1 MRKQLTIILAGAAIL
16 AGCAQEEQPPRTVT
30 EFVENPNLLE
40 AAMVRCSRDRSQS
53 RYDAECVNARQA
65 VKIVESK
72 EEEIR
77 RAELEKRSEQK
88 RRALRRTQEAQAEAR
103 RRAEFAEQQRKEAEY
118 LAQFGVPLPK
128 DEGDEEELPEGNV
141 PLAVVPESGSQDTPV
156 GTSGDALPATD
167 GGNAPVMEAEPVE
180 EDDTTSLQDVR
191 NELRRRNEDD
201 DGNN

>member
-77 RAELEKRSEQK
+77 RAELEKRS
-88 RRALRRTQEAQAEAR
+88 QAEAR